1 MKYGYVRVSTKEQNI
16 DRQLVEMY
24 AQGLNDKT
32 IFIDKQSGKDFE
44 RDEYQKLKKK
54 LKSGDLLIIK
64 SIDRLGRNYDMIIDE
79 WRTLVNDMNVDIQV
93 LDMPLLDTRTE
104 GKNLVGKFISD
115 IVLQILSFVAE
126 NERENI
132 KKRQAEGIRIAK
144 EKGKH
149 LGRPK
154 LKLPKNFTIIANQY
168 KKKEITLAEALSS
181 LKMNRST
188 FYKNLSNSII

>member
-54 LKSGDLLIIK
+54 LKSGDLLIVK

-188 FYKNLSNSII
+188 FYKNLSSY